1 MKLSFLAS
9 GFLGLVAM
17 FPVSRAA
24 EASVLPPPWQH
35 QDIGAITVAGT
46 ASVTKGVFTVSGTL
60 DVWGQSDGCHFVWQ
74 TLKGDGAII
83 ALVLS
88 IERTHNHAKGG
99 LAMRESLLA
108 DGRHVTW
115 VGTPTD
121 GTQLLVREQ
130 PGAATTSKKK
140 ADINKATLPV
150 WLKLVRE
157 GDTFT
162 GFQSTDGEAWTQT
175 DSFTIKLSETL
186 HVGLVASS
194 HQKDKV
200 STAIF
205 DRVAVIRSGKQRLE

>member
-9 GFLGLVAM
+9 ACLGLVAM
-17 FPVSRAA
+17 FAVSCAA
-24 EASVLPPPWQH
+24 EASVPPPWQN
-35 QDIGAITVAGT
+35 QDIGAVSVAGT
-46 ASVTKGVFTVSGTL
+46 ARVAKGVFTLSGTL
-60 DVWGQSDGCHFVWQ
+60 DIWGQNDGCHFVWQ
-74 TLKGDGAII
+74 TLKGDGAVI
-83 ALVLS
+83 ARVLS

-140 ADINKATLPV
+140 ADIDKATLPV

-162 GFQSTDGEAWTQT
+162 GFQSTDGKAWTQT
-175 DSFTIKLSETL
+175 DSVTVKLSETL

-200 STAIF
+200 GTATF
-205 DRVAVIRSGKQRLE
+205 DHVAVIKTGK